1 MLFLKKFCV
10 FDFEFFFLFLKI
22 GKRPGGRHLPTGV
35 IKRPDP
41 VPSVGNRPIDA
52 KDGPGSP
59 KGAWSRYMAEVERYR
74 NQSCSD
80 ETPNRP
86 LVK

>member
-1 MLFLKKFCV
+1 MVLRLQLFLMSF
-10 FDFEFFFLFLKI
+10 KI

-52 KDGPGSP
+52 KNGGPASP
-59 KGAWSRYMAEVERYR
+59 TGAWSRYMAEVERYR
-74 NQSCSD
+74 SQSCSD